1 MAGRPVHPFISKNFT
16 RVDKKDNQSNRWLY
30 DCNFCDKNHTPG
42 QNIEHRDNKLF
53 NHIIN
58 TQACPNATAE
68 ARREAQIILM
78 GKGKIIATDSIL
90 PSLGASESPNVSE
103 TAAGKS
109 IVMAPKKRK
118 VGGSMDHFVDRLLSA
133 QEEANANTLFFRCT
147 FYALCEFI

>member
-1 MAGRPVHPFISKNFT
+1 MAGRPVHPFISKIFMQ
-16 RVDKKDNQSNRWLY
+16 VDKKDNQSNRWLY

-58 TQACPNATAE
+58 TQACPNATTE
-68 ARREAQIILM
+68 TRREAQIILM

-103 TAAGKS
+103 TAAARRIDCHGAEEKKS
-109 IVMAPKKRK
+109 WRIY
-118 VGGSMDHFVDRLLSA
+118 GSFCRPPV
-133 QEEANANTLFFRCT
+133 ECT
-147 FYALCEFI
+147 RGS